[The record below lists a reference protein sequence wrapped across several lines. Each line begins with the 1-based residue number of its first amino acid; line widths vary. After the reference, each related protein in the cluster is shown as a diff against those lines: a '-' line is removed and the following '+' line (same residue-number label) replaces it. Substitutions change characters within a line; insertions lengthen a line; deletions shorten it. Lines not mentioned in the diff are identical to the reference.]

1 MSRFLEIL
9 RLRWASIGIQEIKDA
24 NRKIDKFVDAIKE
37 FQPQVVGP
45 SGFLTLAFDSMTV
58 MVEAIKDAGLRDHV
72 KIMIGGGRWT
82 NRCGRIVVPTRMGQ
96 MPWPPYPFPGIG

>member
-24 NRKIDKFVDAIKE
+24 NRKNDKFVDAIRE

-45 SGFLTLAFDSMTV
+45 SGFLTLAFDSMKVT
-58 MVEAIKDAGLRDHV
+58 VEAIKDAGLRDHV
-72 KIMIGGGRWT
+72 KIMIGGGQ
-82 NRCGRIVVPTRMGQ
+82 VDE
-96 MPWPPYPFPGIG
+96 